1 MAQKSQQVLKRSPSI
16 LRCAQG
22 TCSWFSPCARMI
34 ANELNTPLQGS
45 QNSLM
50 TRLSNSSDL
59 LPYAVVVSAALAL

>member
-1 MAQKSQQVLKRSPSI
+1 
-16 LRCAQG
+16 
-22 TCSWFSPCARMI
+22 MI
-34 ANELNTPLQGS
+34 ADEPMTPLQGS